1 MPLPPELR
9 HLTFG
14 VRDALEIA
22 IVAYVLYRVLLLIHG
37 TRAVQMLTGIVVL
50 VVVYA
55 LALVGHLTM
64 IAYLLRV
71 LFTYG
76 ALAGVII
83 FQPELR
89 QALAHLGQSR
99 LTRFLRRMGPSEV
112 AEEVVEALERLSQ
125 SGMGAIVVV
134 ERENGAWRVRRVG
147 IALTSQGV
155 VRFARDDLH
164 SLLPAARRGGDHP
177 GDTVIGAAC
186 ILPLSQAQISDRSL
200 GTRHRAALGLAE
212 ETDAL
217 VFVVSEETST
227 ISVAVEGRLIRS
239 VPIAQIRSLLEGRGA
254 PRLGGAD
261 VPVTRVGN
269 GGTRAANENGGIRGQ
284 GPGDGELTPKA
295 RDATR

>member
-1 MPLPPELR
+1 MPLPPEFR

-14 VRDALEIA
+14 VRDFLEIA

-64 IAYLLRV
+64 ITYLLRV

-99 LTRFLRRMGPSEV
+99 VTRFLRRMGPSEV

-125 SGMGAIVVV
+125 SGMGAIIVV
-134 ERENGAWRVRRVG
+134 ERE
-147 IALTSQGV
+147 IALGEYLESGSQLQAKVSADLLTTIFTPYSPLHDGAV
-155 VRFARDDLH
+155 VI
-164 SLLPAARRGGDHP
+164 RGDM
-177 GDTVIGAAC
+177 VIGAAC

-212 ETDAL
+212 ETDAI
-217 VFVVSEETST
+217 VFVVSEETAT
-227 ISVAVEGRLIRS
+227 ISVAVDGRLVRS
-239 VPIAQIRSLLEGRGA
+239 VSPTQIRSLLA
-254 PRLGGAD
+254 
-261 VPVTRVGN
+261 
-269 GGTRAANENGGIRGQ
+269 GGTMTRLPSLGLADQRRERGTAPGRRAPEVGARTAN
-284 GPGDGELTPKA
+284 D
-295 RDATR
+295 

>member
-1 MPLPPELR
+1 VPLPPELR

-14 VRDALEIA
+14 LRDALEIA

-99 LTRFLRRMGPSEV
+99 VTRFLRRMGPSEV
-112 AEEVVEALERLSQ
+112 AEEIVEALERLSQ
-125 SGMGAIVVV
+125 SGMGAIIAV
-134 ERENGAWRVRRVG
+134 EREMGLGEYVESG
-147 IALTSQGV
+147 SALQDCGGRPRHVSQGLCMGSV
-155 VRFARDDLH
+155 HLQ
-164 SLLPAARRGGDHP
+164 L
-177 GDTVIGAAC
+177 
-186 ILPLSQAQISDRSL
+186 SDR
-200 GTRHRAALGLAE
+200 
-212 ETDAL
+212 
-217 VFVVSEETST
+217 
-227 ISVAVEGRLIRS
+227 
-239 VPIAQIRSLLEGRGA
+239 GRG
-254 PRLGGAD
+254 
-261 VPVTRVGN
+261 
-269 GGTRAANENGGIRGQ
+269 
-284 GPGDGELTPKA
+284 
-295 RDATR
+295 

>member
-134 ERENGAWRVRRVG
+134 EREMGLGEYVESGSPLQAKVSADLLATIFTPYSPLHDGA
-147 IALTSQGV
+147 V
-155 VRFARDDLH
+155 VIRA
-164 SLLPAARRGGDHP
+164 
-177 GDTVIGAAC
+177 DTVIGAAC

-284 GPGDGELTPKA
+284 GPGAGELTPKA
-295 RDATR
+295 RDATQ